1 MSFDKNKEG
10 KLIYISP
17 PTNFQFSSNDPNEVE
32 YDPLIKTY
40 SDMGGIPPAGEN
52 VTLGRYITEAITL
65 KEKNNVIKTYLNKPH
80 DVCGVGNY
88 VKNVEWRQANLTE
101 DPCHLC
107 PPGNPSSPANG
118 SLWETG
124 DDREN
129 LGGLQY
135 AGISDDFK
143 NQGFPDIPDYDQL
156 KQMCDPN
163 ITTWF
168 PAQHEEKPYRGDD
181 LGGKI
186 NWDHIS
192 TVLVSDTDNL
202 NSNELDI
209 VKSWYVDR
217 MEDRDLLNRMDNL
230 EWREDITDKSKRLQE
245 FRNTISSTRGS
256 TVQCIEPKKLNTSNK
271 KLYTSLETA
280 MTSEEKKE
288 FGDFKCPDSQT
299 FGPENIVSQEYEEW
313 STDYL
318 RNPKNQYASGK
329 ADFKLWGSGLM
340 APNPRFEKCIN
351 RLLNENTNDHD
362 QQIISGIHDKKS
374 IYELKHNEILFIK
387 RKLQLLFVDDTHDD
401 ILTCIRENIIIDT
414 TICEMG
420 LTEQMNLILNIL
432 FSVIG
437 FKFNLDELDVHG
449 GGSKK
454 KIIYII
460 DQLGDIIPRALQRI
474 VDISKK
480 LEVEQCHGKVS
491 KNTMVLEELYSKI
504 FTSGKNVFAF
514 DMGISKMVSEA
525 SNQEFDRST
534 ILMVLGIAFLKYF

>member
-17 PTNFQFSSNDPNEVE
+17 PTNYTWTPNDPNKVE
-32 YDPLIKTY
+32 YDPLIKKY
-40 SDMGGIPPAGEN
+40 SGIGGSSYGDRVINTKTTDEEKYA
-52 VTLGRYITEAITL
+52 AL
-65 KEKNNVIKTYLNKPH
+65 KKINKEQ

-88 VKNVEWRQANLTE
+88 VKKAEWRQANLTE
-101 DPCHLC
+101 DPCHPC
-107 PPGNPSSPANG
+107 PPGNPLLPDKG
-118 SLWETG
+118 SLWKKG
-124 DDREN
+124 DDLEKQ
-129 LGGLQY
+129 GQIMY

-143 NQGFPDIPDYDQL
+143 NQGFPDIPAYDQL
-156 KQMCDPN
+156 KQMCDSN

-181 LGGKI
+181 VAGKI
-186 NWDHIS
+186 NWDHIN
-192 TVLVSDTDNL
+192 TVLVSKTGNL
-202 NSNELDI
+202 NSNEHDI
-209 VKSWYVDR
+209 LKSWYVDR
-217 MEDRDLLNRMDNL
+217 MEDDDLLNRMDKL
-230 EWREDITDKSKRLQE
+230 EWKEDITDKSKRLQE
-245 FRNTISSTRGS
+245 FRNTISATRGS

-299 FGPENIVSQEYEEW
+299 FGPDYIVSQEYEEW

-329 ADFKLWGSGLM
+329 ADFKLWGEDLM

-362 QQIISGIHDKKS
+362 QQIISGIHGKKS

-437 FKFNLDELDVHG
+437 FQFNLDELDVHG
-449 GGSKK
+449 GGSK

-480 LEVEQCHGKVS
+480 LEVEQCNGKVS

>member
-1 MSFDKNKEG
+1 MSFSENTAGD
-10 KLIYISP
+10 LIYISP
-17 PTNFQFSSNDPNEVE
+17 PTNNTWLPNDPNEVE
-32 YDPLIKTY
+32 YDPLITNY
-40 SDMGGIPPAGEN
+40 SGMGGIPPDGGN
-52 VTLGRYITEAITL
+52 VTLGGYITEATTL
-65 KEKNNVIKTYLNKPH
+65 MEKNNVIKTYLNKPH
-80 DVCGVGNY
+80 DVCGLGKY
-88 VKNVEWRQANLTE
+88 VKKAFNRQDENE
-101 DPCHLC
+101 PPCHPC
-107 PPGNPSSPANG
+107 PPMRLIESKEGDIKKNG
-118 SLWETG
+118 V
-124 DDREN
+124 
-129 LGGLQY
+129 LQGY
-135 AGISDDFK
+135 
-143 NQGFPDIPDYDQL
+143 PEIPPYDQL

-181 LGGKI
+181 VAGNI
-186 NWDHIS
+186 NWEHIS
-192 TVLVSDTDNL
+192 TVLVSGDGTL
-202 NSNELDI
+202 NSNEHDM

-230 EWREDITDKSKRLQE
+230 EWREDITPTPKRLQE
-245 FRNTISSTRGS
+245 FRNTISATRGS
-256 TVQCIEPKKLNTSNK
+256 SVICVEPTMLNTSNNE
-271 KLYTSLETA
+271 LYTSLETA

-299 FGPENIVSQEYEEW
+299 FGPDNIVSQEYEEW

-362 QQIISGIHDKKS
+362 QQIISGIHGKKS

-437 FKFNLDELDVHG
+437 FQFNLDELDVHG

-454 KIIYII
+454 KMIYII

-480 LEVEQCHGKVS
+480 LEVEQCGGKPS
-491 KNTMVLEELYSKI
+491 NNTLVLEELYSKI